1 MAPNGSGLSIFGGF
15 AINAT
20 TGEIT
25 VETAPTYDS
34 DDAAAN
40 RIELTVQARDTS
52 TGAIGAL
59 TVEANIVINVV
70 LVVDADGD
78 GLIEIDTLEALNN
91 IRHNMAGTSYRI
103 AAGNPGNTGGC
114 PNSGCYG
121 YELTRN
127 LDFAEA
133 ASYAADAVNTDWRPN
148 NDDPSMATNPGW
160 EPIGS
165 IINQF
170 YRHL

>member
-1 MAPNGSGLSIFGGF
+1 MSISGNF
-15 AINAT
+15 AINAA

-25 VETAPTYDS
+25 VETAPTYDP

-59 TVEANIVINVV
+59 TVKADIVINV
-70 LVVDADGD
+70 LPAADADGD

-91 IRHNMAGTSYRI
+91 IRHNLAGTSYRI

-121 YELTRN
+121 YELTRS

-148 NDDPSMATNPGW
+148 NADPSMATNPGW

-165 IINQF
+165 ISQSI